1 MKPEY
6 LQNIPD
12 DWEIFPLKRVA
23 SVDYGITLQLDTAYK
38 ENGVRILTVQ
48 NITLDGN
55 LNLTNEF
62 YIDNHLVANN
72 DYLQKGD
79 LLFNWRNGSEM
90 HVGKTYYFDL
100 DNIYTHV
107 SFLLR
112 LRCFD
117 LMLPR
122 YLQFFINALR
132 LQGFFSS
139 AKDQVNRTFNS
150 TELSRFFVPVPPISI
165 QKTITDFILEKTN
178 PIDKIIE
185 TRQKLFEIF
194 QEHTETL
201 LFTGGVDE
209 KTKKKK
215 SDIFWL
221 PEIPKNWKTVKA
233 KHLFGEISIKNF
245 PNETILSATQDKG
258 VIPRSDIEDGVV
270 MPAGDRSNYK
280 LVEIGEFVISLR
292 SFQGG
297 IEYSGYRGLVSPAY
311 TVLRAKQEIGTSFY
325 KYLFKTSYFI
335 GALNTIITGI
345 RDGKNI
351 NYSDFAELILPVPP
365 LEEQIRIGEILD
377 NKQQLIA
384 HYQKEISLLQEYRT
398 RLISDAVFGKIV

>member
-1 MKPEY
+1 MLAWNGCLGISKFNGITSP
-6 LQNIPD
+6 
-12 DWEIFPLKRVA
+12 A
-23 SVDYGITLQLDTAYK
+23 YGIY
-38 ENGVRILTVQ
+38 RILDNNNPRYFGYLFSTDIYK
-48 NITLDGN
+48 NIFRRHSHGVI
-55 LNLTNEF
+55 ES
-62 YIDNHLVANN
+62 
-72 DYLQKGD
+72 
-79 LLFNWRNGSEM
+79 R
-90 HVGKTYYFDL
+90 
-100 DNIYTHV
+100 
-107 SFLLR
+107 LR
-112 LRCFD
+112 LYSD
-117 LMLPR
+117 K
-122 YLQFFINALR
+122 
-132 LQGFFSS
+132 FFSIFT
-139 AKDQVNRTFNS
+139 AI
-150 TELSRFFVPVPPISI
+150 PPISI
-165 QKTITDFILEKTN
+165 QNKIAEYIDTKTAAIE
-178 PIDKIIE
+178 KIISA
-185 TRQKLFEIF
+185 RQKLFEIF

-209 KTKKKK
+209 NAKKKK

-221 PEIPKNWKTVKA
+221 PEIPKNWKTEKA
-233 KHLFGEISIKNF
+233 KHLFGEICIKNF

-280 LVEIGEFVISLR
+280 LVDVGEFVISLR

-351 NYSDFAELILPVPP
+351 NYSDFAELILPDPP
-365 LEEQIRIGEILD
+365 LDEQIRIGKMLD

-398 RLISDAVFGKIV
+398 RLISDAVFGKFINKL